1 MKYFFIFTVLYLG
14 YGQGFSQESII
25 IDGKQEIIG
34 LNHQL
39 SYFQDKSSNFR
50 IEQIQSDSFQVNFKP
65 FPKGD
70 VLNLGVT
77 TAATWLKMKI
87 EVKTDQ
93 TYYLQIDNPYLDSV
107 FFYFMDNHGNYKYK
121 LTGKKLPTETEDI
134 VSTHCIIELP
144 AVSNP
149 TVQTFYIR
157 LVSNRFMYIDAKII
171 SQKNILNFLT
181 ERYVI
186 DLIYFGIILLAV
198 FYNLFMFFSVRDIA
212 FFYYVIY
219 TLCMGLSTFTTRG
232 YLSLFFGDYREFIGK
247 YTYFFS
253 SLYPIFVLLFT
264 LAFLKVKMYSQWLYK
279 VLIIFL
285 IFSLLRTLLN
295 FLGYGSVIF
304 GGSIAFLLV
313 SLVAYLLAGMIVY
326 QKGFRPAIYYLS
338 GWGIYTFFSVWAVF
352 AYTNILD
359 FHKFA
364 PYFTPTGVVLET
376 IISSLAL
383 ADRINVLKRE
393 NLTLIS
399 NQKKFLEEEV
409 KKQTHEIEMQNKELQ
424 YKKEEMELLSNNLE
438 IIVNQ
443 RTQELKQ
450 AMDNLTKQNQ
460 DLAQFS
466 YIVSHNLRSPVARV
480 LGLVGIFNESDYSD
494 PYNKDIVAHLKKA
507 TTDLDTVIKDLTQII
522 SVRNDLN
529 KTKEKIFVL
538 EIVQL
543 EKFLLKDEIE
553 KIKVIIQVIDLED
566 IIVFS
571 IKSYVQSII
580 HNLISNAIKYR
591 SPKRSPHIIIRA
603 TQDENSICIS
613 VQDNGLGMDL
623 TEVDSYKIFG
633 LYQRMHDHVEGKG
646 MGLFLVK
653 TQIES
658 LGGKIEVDSKLD
670 VGTTFRV
677 YFPI

>member
-1 MKYFFIFTVLYLG
+1 
-14 YGQGFSQESII
+14 
-25 IDGKQEIIG
+25 
-34 LNHQL
+34 
-39 SYFQDKSSNFR
+39 
-50 IEQIQSDSFQVNFKP
+50 
-65 FPKGD
+65 
-70 VLNLGVT
+70 
-77 TAATWLKMKI
+77 
-87 EVKTDQ
+87 
-93 TYYLQIDNPYLDSV
+93 
-107 FFYFMDNHGNYKYK
+107 
-121 LTGKKLPTETEDI
+121 
-134 VSTHCIIELP
+134 
-144 AVSNP
+144 
-149 TVQTFYIR
+149 
-157 LVSNRFMYIDAKII
+157 
-171 SQKNILNFLT
+171 
-181 ERYVI
+181 
-186 DLIYFGIILLAV
+186 
-198 FYNLFMFFSVRDIA
+198 
-212 FFYYVIY
+212 
-219 TLCMGLSTFTTRG
+219 
-232 YLSLFFGDYREFIGK
+232 
-247 YTYFFS
+247 
-253 SLYPIFVLLFT
+253 
-264 LAFLKVKMYSQWLYK
+264 
-279 VLIIFL
+279 
-285 IFSLLRTLLN
+285 
-295 FLGYGSVIF
+295 
-304 GGSIAFLLV
+304 
-313 SLVAYLLAGMIVY
+313 
-326 QKGFRPAIYYLS
+326 
-338 GWGIYTFFSVWAVF
+338 
-352 AYTNILD
+352 
-359 FHKFA
+359 
-364 PYFTPTGVVLET
+364 
-376 IISSLAL
+376 
-383 ADRINVLKRE
+383 
-393 NLTLIS
+393 
-399 NQKKFLEEEV
+399 
-409 KKQTHEIEMQNKELQ
+409 
-424 YKKEEMELLSNNLE
+424 LE

-553 KIKVIIQVIDLED
+553 KIKAIIQVIDLED
-566 IIVFS
+566 VVVFS

-677 YFPI
+677 YFPV